1 MIDFPAFS
9 AGERHYSATD
19 VIDAAW
25 FRGEVQSCWE
35 TSMLGA
41 ARKQRADEEGLEP
54 DSETLQHLSED
65 VRYRHDLITAEET
78 EAWLTAR
85 GLTLDDLTGHAY
97 RRYWREHSAA
107 APTPAGPVYIA
118 GSPEERSVFL
128 HDVIFDGEFAQLAE
142 HLSWRAVGALVLEVP
157 PTSGELE
164 AARER
169 FLQRT
174 ALRPE
179 QLAPA
184 LGQLGRD
191 AAWLGHMLALES
203 AYERQCAQLC
213 TAENRVRTLAALRLP
228 LTSFTVELMDLDS
241 ADAVREACLCVSAA
255 DISMEELAGQEHR
268 LIERRQLLLEDLPED
283 AQQQFLSAEPGHVL
297 PFITEGER
305 FQVCRIAEK
314 REPALSDASVC
325 ARVDADLRTGHF
337 GNLAAKHI
345 MSAVAPPS
353 AP

>member
-1 MIDFPAFS
+1 M
-9 AGERHYSATD
+9 
-19 VIDAAW
+19 DAAW
-25 FRGEVQSCWE
+25 FRGELPPLWQKF
-35 TSMLGA
+35 A
-41 ARKQRADEEGLEP
+41 AGREASRRADEEGLQSDAEA
-54 DSETLQHLSED
+54 LQTVADD

-85 GLTLDDLTGHAY
+85 GLTLDDLTGYAY

-107 APTPAGPVYIA
+107 APTPAGSVYIA
-118 GSPEERSVFL
+118 GSPEERTVFL
-128 HDVIFDGEFAQLAE
+128 HDVIFDGEFAQLVE
-142 HLSWRAVGALVLEVP
+142 HLSWRAVGALVLQVP

-164 AARER
+164 AAREK

-191 AAWLGHMLALES
+191 AAWLGHLLALES

-213 TAENRVRTLAALRLP
+213 TAENRARALAALRLP
-228 LTSFTVELMDLDS
+228 LTSFSVELLDLDS
-241 ADAVREACLCVSAA
+241 ADAVREACLCVSAD
-255 DISMEELAGQEHR
+255 DIPMEELAGQEHR

-283 AQQQFLSAEPGHVL
+283 AQQRFLSAEPGTVL

-337 GNLAAKHI
+337 GNLTAKHI
-345 MSAVAPPS
+345 VSAVAPPS

>member
-1 MIDFPAFS
+1 MFAPVVFQ
-9 AGERHYSATD
+9 AGEKEYRSED
-19 VIDAAW
+19 VVDAAW
-25 FRGEVQSCWE
+25 FRGELPPLWQKF
-35 TSMLGA
+35 A
-41 ARKQRADEEGLEP
+41 AGREASRRADEEGLQSDAEA
-54 DSETLQHLSED
+54 LQTVADD

-107 APTPAGPVYIA
+107 VPTPAGSVYIA
-118 GSPEERSVFL
+118 GSPEERTVFL
-128 HDVIFDGEFAQLAE
+128 HDVIFDGEFAQLVE

-164 AARER
+164 AAREK

-191 AAWLGHMLALES
+191 AAWLGHLLALES

-213 TAENRVRTLAALRLP
+213 TAENRARALAALRLP
-228 LTSFTVELMDLDS
+228 LTSFSVELLDLDS
-241 ADAVREACLCVSAA
+241 ADAVREACLCVSAD
-255 DISMEELAGQEHR
+255 DIPMEELAGQEHR

-283 AQQQFLSAEPGHVL
+283 AQQRFLSAEPGTVL

-337 GNLAAKHI
+337 GNLTAKHI
-345 MSAVAPPS
+345 VSAVAPPS